1 MTVPKEG
8 DIRERSSRTEN
19 IGGDIVI
26 DSVVEGKFHF
36 VPDIPP
42 KIEFRYVVEF
52 EPYVPTP
59 ESYDVEKPLEELTND
74 DLMAMATIDAE
85 NADVHYML
93 ETDQHTV
100 YVEVIIDGT
109 IFRRVKS

>member
-1 MTVPKEG
+1 MVEIYRHPKREEFKMT
-8 DIRERSSRTEN
+8 T
-19 IGGDIVI
+19 
-26 DSVVEGKFHF
+26 
-36 VPDIPP
+36 P

-52 EPYVPTP
+52 EPYVPEP

-74 DLMAMATIDAE
+74 ELADMAAIDAE

-93 ETDQHTV
+93 ESYPHTV

-109 IFRRVKS
+109 VFRRVKA